1 VAVSDPTGTI
11 AEGHETIHRS
21 GASVPW
27 RSVLEVV
34 ERAGAECV
42 VVGDPIHLD
51 GSLGERARLARDFAE
66 QMAQRANVRVELQD
80 ERLTSVQ
87 AERILRETK
96 PGRRRR
102 KEDVDRVAA
111 TLILQAWLDRRA
123 VDRE

>member
-1 VAVSDPTGTI
+1 V
-11 AEGHETIHRS
+11 
-21 GASVPW
+21 
-27 RSVLEVV
+27 
-34 ERAGAECV
+34 
-42 VVGDPIHLD
+42 
-51 GSLGERARLARDFAE
+51 
-66 QMAQRANVRVELQD
+66 AQRANVRVELQD